1 MNGINIKFEVNL
13 QSQLQLILEISVDS
27 PFVLDPDFG
36 PDCMDF
42 AVLGAG
48 GRAGGGP
55 VQSKKDMFTIHY
67 LLFTIHEQ
75 LRKSLA
81 CFFYFVVCLR
91 NVIGIMVRVRV
102 RLRRLLRLGVVRG
115 HLGIGTTIFKGFLEF
130 LSTCIHF
137 LVPCILFDAPVDL

>member
-67 LLFTIHEQ
+67 LLFTIHYSRTIEEESC
-75 LRKSLA
+75 L
-81 CFFYFVVCLR
+81 FFLLCCMSPECHR
-91 NVIGIMVRVRV
+91 NHGPSPSPSASPPQTRSRARSPRYRNDHLQSPRVP
-102 RLRRLLRLGVVRG
+102 LDL
-115 HLGIGTTIFKGFLEF
+115 HTCTTHSML
-130 LSTCIHF
+130 
-137 LVPCILFDAPVDL
+137 